1 MLFSIPH
8 DNLVFYFLAINCCIT
23 PSYIPYLCLYFC
35 LSFAFLPV
43 LEGQRE
49 RGQCF
54 LLFKFY
60 TSVVHWNIFSLN
72 SIKHYLTNYSSL
84 SLPHFL
90 LPVSHKLKSSKKT
103 LDFSTKTSH
112 HSFLFSLQPDFE
124 VFIYSTMSQSWNS
137 YISGQIIFAV
147 WSVLCTVGCLASLTS
162 IYQLDNSSTSLAVT
176 IKNVSRHC
184 QRSAEGKIIS
194 SWDFLL

>member
-1 MLFSIPH
+1 MQSCLLFLQFYYPSSVLFNLSFSVLFSIPH

-49 RGQCF
+49 RWQCF

-90 LPVSHKLKSSKKT
+90 LAHEHSHFWLLRRNSRTYLSSALVLRHLAYRLQFHHKLPP
-103 LDFSTKTSH
+103 F
-112 HSFLFSLQPDFE
+112 
-124 VFIYSTMSQSWNS
+124 
-137 YISGQIIFAV
+137 
-147 WSVLCTVGCLASLTS
+147 SVLSTGMSYQSGLA
-162 IYQLDNSSTSLAVT
+162 
-176 IKNVSRHC
+176 
-184 QRSAEGKIIS
+184 GP
-194 SWDFLL
+194 LL